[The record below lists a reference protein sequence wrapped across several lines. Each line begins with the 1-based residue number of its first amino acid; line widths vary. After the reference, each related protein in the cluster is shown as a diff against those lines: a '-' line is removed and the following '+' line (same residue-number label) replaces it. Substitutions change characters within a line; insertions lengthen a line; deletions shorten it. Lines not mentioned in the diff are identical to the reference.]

1 LYAQTK
7 GERAMTHSTYHT
19 EDTICAPAT
28 PAGTGAIAII
38 RVSGKQTWSIL
49 QKIFKPYG
57 DVKFTDIESHKV
69 VLGQILE
76 NDKPLDEVL
85 VTKFVNPHS
94 YTGEDVVEI
103 SCHGSWYIQQEILRL
118 LVDSG
123 CRMASPGEFT
133 LRAFLNGKMD
143 LSQAEAVADLIAS
156 NSATSHTIAFR
167 QMRGHFSKRIQQLR
181 AQLLDFASL
190 IELELDFSEEDVEF
204 ANREKL
210 LELLTIIKKEL
221 RQLIKSFALG
231 NVLKN
236 GIPVAIIGKPNVGK
250 STLLNCILNE
260 EKAIVSEIPGTTRDS
275 IEDVLVVDG
284 VSFRFIDT
292 AGLRDS
298 DDTIE
303 TIGIERTYEKIKQAA
318 IILYMFDAS
327 TTTMEE
333 INETISEFRE
343 TLEDKEKRL
352 ILIANKIDL
361 MDELPH
367 NFADLVEMETIF
379 VSAKRNENIN
389 LILESLLKSV
399 SIGVEEANQSIV
411 ASSRHYQALKDTLEA
426 MQQVRHGI
434 DDGLSGDLLSSD
446 LRAALHS
453 LGTITGEI
461 TNDELLG
468 NIFGRFCIG
477 K

>member
-1 LYAQTK
+1 MTK
-7 GERAMTHSTYHT
+7 SIYITD
-19 EDTICAPAT
+19 DTICALAT
-28 PAGTGAIAII
+28 PAGAGAIAVL
-38 RVSGKQTWSIL
+38 RMSGKNTFAIL
-49 QKIFKPYG
+49 SKIFKPYR
-57 DVKFTDIESHKV
+57 DVDFLSVESHKV
-69 VLGQILE
+69 ILGQLSEGEI
-76 NDKPLDEVL
+76 PVDEVL
-85 VTKFVNPHS
+85 VTKFISPNS

-103 SCHGSWYIQQEILRL
+103 SCHGSWYIQQEILKVL
-118 LVDSG
+118 IDNG

-210 LELLTIIKKEL
+210 LQLLFTMNTELV
-221 RQLIKSFALG
+221 QLIKSFAMG

-236 GIPVAIIGKPNVGK
+236 GIPVAIIGQPNVGK
-250 STLLNCILNE
+250 STLLNAIFNE
-260 EKAIVSEIPGTTRDS
+260 EKALVSEIPGTTRDT

-292 AGLRDS
+292 AGLRES
-298 DDTIE
+298 TDTIE
-303 TIGIERTYEKIKQAA
+303 NMGIERTYEKINQAV

-327 TTTMEE
+327 TTSQEE
-333 INETISEFRE
+333 INETISLFRDS
-343 TLEDKEKRL
+343 LEDKEKRL

-361 MDELPH
+361 LEEIPH
-367 NFADLVEMETIF
+367 NFISLVELETIF
-379 VSAKRNENIN
+379 VSAKRKENIN
-389 LILESLLKSV
+389 LIHESLMKSV
-399 SIGVEEANQSIV
+399 SLGMEEANQSIV
-411 ASSRHYQALKDTLEA
+411 ASSRHYHALKETLAALELVE
-426 MQQVRHGI
+426 QGI
-434 DDGLSGDLLSSD
+434 STNISGDLLSSD
-446 LRAALHS
+446 LRAALHH

-461 TNDELLG
+461 TNEELLG

>member
-1 LYAQTK
+1 
-7 GERAMTHSTYHT
+7 MNNPVYHAD
-19 EDTICAPAT
+19 DTICALAT
-28 PAGTGAIAII
+28 PAGTGAIAVL
-38 RVSGKQTWSIL
+38 RVSGKETFSIINSL
-49 QKIFKPYG
+49 FQPYS
-57 DVKFTDIESHKV
+57 KESFPEMEPYKV
-69 VLGQILE
+69 ALGKLSDG
-76 NDKPLDEVL
+76 DKPVDEVL
-85 VTKFVNPHS
+85 ITKFVAPHS

-103 SCHGSWYIQQEILRL
+103 SCHGSWYIQQEMLRVL
-118 LVDSG
+118 IDNG

-133 LRAFLNGKMD
+133 LRGFLNGKMD

-181 AQLLDFASL
+181 QQLLDFAAL

-210 LELLTIIKKEL
+210 IDLLDTMSTELT
-221 RQLIKSFALG
+221 QLIESFAMG

-250 STLLNCILNE
+250 STLLNAIFNE
-260 EKAIVSEIPGTTRDS
+260 EKAIVSEIPGTTRDA
-275 IEDVLVVDG
+275 IEDVLVIDG

-303 TIGIERTYEKIKQAA
+303 SMGIERTYEKIKQAS
-318 IILYMFDAS
+318 IILYMFDAA
-327 TTTMEE
+327 TPMEE
-333 INETISEFRE
+333 INETITEFRE
-343 TLEDKEKRL
+343 KIDDPLKHL

-361 MDELPH
+361 LEEIPH
-367 NFADLVEMETIF
+367 SFKDLVELETIF
-379 VSAKRNENIN
+379 VSAKRKENIN
-389 LILESLLKSV
+389 MINESLLKSV

-411 ASSRHYQALKDTLEA
+411 ASSRHYHALIETLKSLE
-426 MQQVRHGI
+426 QVHQGVHQDI
-434 DDGLSGDLLSSD
+434 SGDLLSSD
-446 LRAALHS
+446 LRAALHH

>member
-1 LYAQTK
+1 MQRPIYQ
-7 GERAMTHSTYHT
+7 T
-19 EDTICAPAT
+19 EDTICALAT
-28 PAGTGAIAII
+28 PAGTGAIAVL
-38 RVSGKQTWSIL
+38 RVSGKDTFSIL
-49 QKIFKPYG
+49 QKVFKPYG
-57 DVKFTDIESHKV
+57 GVDISTLASHRV
-69 VLGQILE
+69 TLGQLM
-76 NDKPLDEVL
+76 DGPKPVDEVL
-85 VTKFVNPHS
+85 LTKFVAPHS

-103 SCHGSWYIQQEILRL
+103 SCHGSGYIQQEILRVL
-118 LVDSG
+118 IDQG
-123 CRMASPGEFT
+123 CRIASPGEYT

-167 QMRGHFSKRIQQLR
+167 QMRGHFSQRIQQLR

-210 LELLTIIKKEL
+210 IDLLDHMTTELTL
-221 RQLIKSFALG
+221 LIESFAMG

-250 STLLNCILNE
+250 STLLNAIFNE

-275 IEDVLVVDG
+275 IEDVLVING

-303 TIGIERTYEKIKQAA
+303 SIGIERTYEKIKQAA
-318 IILYMFDAS
+318 IILYLFDVS
-327 TTTMEE
+327 TTSLEE
-333 INETISEFRE
+333 IHETIAEFKE
-343 TLEDKEKRL
+343 SLPDKDKRV
-352 ILIANKIDL
+352 ILLANKIDL
-361 MDELPH
+361 LEEMPH
-367 NFADLVEMETIF
+367 TFKSLVEMETLF
-379 VSAKRNENIN
+379 VSAKRKENIN
-389 LILESLLKSV
+389 LISESLLKSV
-399 SIGVEEANQSIV
+399 EVGVEEANQSIV
-411 ASSRHYQALKDTLEA
+411 ASSRHYHALKETLKALQEV
-426 MQQVRHGI
+426 QKGVENNI
-434 DDGLSGDLLSSD
+434 SGDLLSSD
-446 LRAALHS
+446 MKMALHH